1 MWNFMMTPN
10 ISNPGFM
17 ESKQS
22 LFPFLNRFSP
32 AYRKQNEKCDLVL

>member
-10 ISNPGFM
+10 ISNPDIM

-22 LFPFLNRFSP
+22 RFPFLSNFSS
-32 AYRKQNEKCDLVL
+32 AYRNQNDKCDLML